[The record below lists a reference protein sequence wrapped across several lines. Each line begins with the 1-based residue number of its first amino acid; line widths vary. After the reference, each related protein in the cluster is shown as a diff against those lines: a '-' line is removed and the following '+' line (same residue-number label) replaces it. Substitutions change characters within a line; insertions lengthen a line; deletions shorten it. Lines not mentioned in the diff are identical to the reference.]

1 MDEITPVTR
10 ENNDRE
16 PAGLLAHGLA
26 WLVRAVAAAPRLT
39 LISAAKLTILAVLAT
54 LLLLEFQTRRSDL
67 IDPTASFQR
76 RWLMF
81 VEKFPDTA
89 DLVVVVRG
97 SDRVSVQ
104 VTLERLGRAVE
115 EQPDLF
121 RSVLYRIDRPGG
133 GPTTYLTTVDGH
145 TGYLR
150 ASPVVSG
157 TGGFEG
163 ATEAI
168 SRMRELIADVRS
180 HNRNAGGGDGGVK
193 IGLTGIPVLES
204 DEMIRSR
211 DDMIRAS
218 LLAAI
223 GVAVLMGVGFHG
235 LRLPLVVLAS
245 LGISLA
251 WSFGLTSLTIG
262 HLNILSVSFAV
273 VLIGLGVDFSIHFL
287 SRYVRLRQE
296 GHDLVPALSISARD
310 VGPGI
315 LAAAVTTA
323 LAFLCASLT
332 EFRGVA
338 ELGWIAGAGIGLCAV
353 VTFCVLP
360 AMIRLTDARLT
371 AVDFAVPLMGERW
384 RHRVAENPRAFLVVS
399 LVILAISGWSLVEWR
414 DGRPAWRVRYD
425 HNLLNLQA
433 DDLDSVAVQRR
444 VARDPDG
451 GALFAVSLARSLS
464 EAESVAKKFE
474 ALPSVGRVMHLGRF
488 LPGADRRGLEQLSPA
503 LVSRYLSSTGD
514 WLVQISPRESIWEQ
528 EPLGRFV
535 QEVRG
540 VDPEATGTPLQNY
553 EAGRQIKE
561 SYEQA
566 AMVALGAIVVV
577 LLAAG
582 LGGWKALVMLAVAG
596 AVVSLAIEVSL
607 REGLG
612 RFPVVW
618 AVAFVAASVLSALIL
633 DWRSL
638 RDTLLALLPPVV
650 GAVLMLGAMQWL
662 KVPLNPA
669 NLIVL
674 PLVLGIGVD
683 DGVHVLHD
691 FRTRRGLYVMS
702 PSTIHGVLLTS
713 LTSMIGFGTLMIAS
727 HRGLSSLGLVLLLG
741 VGSCLLVALVPLPAV
756 LRLVSGERTVRPT
769 AD

>member
-1 MDEITPVTR
+1 MDETTVTR
-10 ENNDRE
+10 ENNDSE
-16 PAGLLAHGLA
+16 STGLLANSLGWIVL
-26 WLVRAVAAAPRLT
+26 AVAAAPRLA
-39 LISAAKLTILAVLAT
+39 LISAAKLTILALLAT
-54 LLLLEFQTRRSDL
+54 LVLLEFQTRRSDL
-67 IDPTASFQR
+67 IDPTADFHR

-104 VTLERLGRAVE
+104 VTLEQLGRLVE
-115 EQPDLF
+115 EQSDLF
-121 RSVLYRIDRPGG
+121 RSVLFRIDRPGG
-133 GPTTYLTTVDGH
+133 GPTTYVTTVDGH

-150 ASPVVSG
+150 ASPVVTG
-157 TGGFEG
+157 TAGFEG
-163 ATEAI
+163 ATAAI
-168 SRMRELIADVRS
+168 SRMRELIADVRAD
-180 HNRNAGGGDGGVK
+180 NRRSGNGNAAVQ

-211 DDMIRAS
+211 EDMIYAS

-235 LRLPLVVLAS
+235 LRLPLVILVS
-245 LGISLA
+245 LGMSLI

-287 SRYVRLRQE
+287 ARYVRLRQE
-296 GHDLVPALSISARD
+296 GRDLREALGGSARG

-315 LAAAVTTA
+315 LTAAVTTA

-360 AMIRLTDARLT
+360 AMIRLTDSRLT
-371 AVDFAVPLMGERW
+371 PVDFAVPLMGERW
-384 RHRVAENPRAFLVVS
+384 RHRVAENPRAFLLVS
-399 LVILAISGWSLVEWR
+399 LAILAISGSALVER
-414 DGRPAWRVRYD
+414 REGQLTWRVRYD
-425 HNLLNLQA
+425 YNLLNLQA
-433 DDLDSVAVQRR
+433 EDLDSVAVQRR

-451 GALFAVSLARSLS
+451 GALFAVSLARSLE
-464 EAESVAKKFE
+464 EAESVAKKME

-514 WLVQISPRESIWEQ
+514 WLVQVSPRESIWEQ

-535 QEVRG
+535 KEIRG

-566 AMVALGAIVVV
+566 AIAALGAIVVV

-582 LGGWKALVMLAVAG
+582 LGGWRALVMLAVAG
-596 AVVSLAIEVSL
+596 AVISLSIEMSL

-612 RFPVVW
+612 RFPVLW
-618 AVAFVAASVLSALIL
+618 SAAFVAASVLSGLIL

-638 RDTLLALLPPVV
+638 RDTLLALLPPVF
-650 GAVLMLGAMQWL
+650 GAVLMLGVMQWL

-691 FRTRRGLYVMS
+691 FRSRRGPYVMS

-713 LTSMIGFGTLMIAS
+713 LTSMIGFGTLMVAS

-741 VGSCLLVALVPLPAV
+741 VGSCLLVALVPLPAI
-756 LRLVSGERTVRPT
+756 LRLVSREKVNRPA